1 MKHKN
6 TILICQLEDDIFNL
20 YVNGIHIGE
29 ITKDLYTEHA
39 LPNKIANN
47 PLTYLEILD
56 ILNFV
61 KTEINAN
68 KD

>member
-47 PLTYLEILD
+47 LEILD